1 MKLGKHELGFP
12 VILAPM
18 AGVTDLPYRVICK
31 RLGCDLTYTE
41 MVSAKGLFYGSDR
54 SDSIIA
60 TSPEERPCA
69 VQIFGRDPAIM
80 ADMAVKIAETHAGE
94 LVCIDI
100 NMGCPAPKITGNGEG
115 SALMKEPKV
124 AEAVINAVAKACP
137 LPVTVKFRK
146 GWDDNSVNAVEF
158 AKMAEGSGAAAIAIH
173 GRTRMQMYSG
183 TADWDII
190 AEVKNAV
197 RIPVIGNGDVT
208 CGEDAVKLREHTG
221 CDGIMIG
228 RGAHGNPWIFP
239 EVKAALK
246 GEHYDRPNLA
256 ERMEL
261 AMEHVKFA
269 VQDKGKRG
277 VLEMRK
283 HVAWYVQGMPGAA
296 KIRVRANECATEEEM
311 LELLAQTRD
320 LSRNIP

>member
-1 MKLGKHELGFP
+1 MRLGAHEFEFP

-60 TSPEERPCA
+60 TSPAERPCS

-80 ADMAVKIAETHAGE
+80 ADMAVKICETHAGE

-115 SALMKEPKV
+115 SALMKEPEVAAKV
-124 AEAVINAVAKACP
+124 ISAVAKACP

-158 AKMAEGSGAAAIAIH
+158 AKMAQDSGAAALAVH
-173 GRTRMQMYSG
+173 GRTRMQMYTG

-190 AEVKNAV
+190 AAVKNAV
-197 RIPVIGNGDVT
+197 TIPVIGNGDVT
-208 CGEDAVKLREHTG
+208 CGEDAVKLRHHTG

-228 RGAHGNPWIFP
+228 RGAQGNPWIFP

-246 GEHYDRPNLA
+246 GEHYTRPDLYQ
-256 ERMEL
+256 RMTL

-269 VQDKGKRG
+269 VADKGKRG

-296 KIRVRANECATEEEM
+296 KIRVKANECATEEEM
-311 LELLAQTRD
+311 LELLAQTRV
-320 LSRNIP
+320 LYCNMP

>member
-1 MKLGKHELGFP
+1 MKLGGHTLDFP

-18 AGVTDLPYRVICK
+18 AGVTDLPYREICK

-41 MVSAKGLFYGSDR
+41 MVSAKGLFYGSER
-54 SDSIIA
+54 TDSLIA
-60 TSPEERPCA
+60 TSPWERPCA

-80 ADMAVKIAETHAGE
+80 ADMAVRIAQTHEKE
-94 LVCIDI
+94 LLCIDI

-124 AEAVINAVAKACP
+124 AAEVISAVAKACP

-158 AKMAEGSGAAAIAIH
+158 ARMAEDSGAAALAVH

-183 TADWDII
+183 SADWDII
-190 AEVKNAV
+190 GAVKAAV
-197 RIPVIGNGDVT
+197 KIPVIGNGDVK
-208 CGEDAVKLREHTG
+208 CGEDAVKLRAHTG

-228 RGAHGNPWIFP
+228 RGAEGNPWIFP
-239 EVKAALK
+239 EVKAALR
-246 GEHYDRPNLA
+246 GEAYTRPNA
-256 ERMEL
+256 YERMTL
-261 AMEHVKFA
+261 AMEHVRSA
-269 VQDKGKRG
+269 VSAKGKRG

-283 HVAWYVQGMPGAA
+283 HIAWYVQGMPGAA
-296 KIRVRANECATEEEM
+296 KIRVRANDCTTEEEM
-311 LELLAQTRD
+311 LALLAQTRE
-320 LSRNIP
+320 LCCNLP